1 MGQGNALKT
10 EIKSIE
16 KISKITKAMELVATA
31 KLKKVGKRI
40 ADSKPYFA
48 EVYTIFN
55 EIIRQADESIYLNK
69 DVNRD
74 YKTVWI
80 VINSNLG
87 LCGGYN
93 ININRKVASQIKP
106 DDCVIAIG
114 SKAQSFY
121 KMRNFNVIGLYDQI
135 DINFTYEQA
144 RTMATEILS
153 KYNEKEYEA
162 IKIAYTKFVN
172 NVTFEPTILK
182 ILPIDKFDNANQ
194 QNSEIKAIT
203 EFEPD
208 AKTVLESSVPFYVMA
223 ILFSAIVE
231 SNVSEQASRRTSMEN
246 ATNNANNI
254 KDKLTLK
261 YNRNRQATI
270 TQEISEI
277 VAGSGAHND

>member
-1 MGQGNALKT
+1 MGQGNALKSQ
-10 EIKSIE
+10 IKSIE

-69 DVNRD
+69 DANRVC
-74 YKTVWI
+74 KTIWI

-93 ININRKVASQIKP
+93 ININRKVASQIKAG
-106 DDCVIAIG
+106 DSVIAIG
-114 SKAQSFY
+114 SKAHSFY
-121 KMRNFNVIGLYDQI
+121 KSRNFNVIEVYDQI

-153 KYNEKEYEA
+153 KYNEKEYEE
-162 IKIAYTKFVN
+162 IRISYTKFVN
-172 NVTFEPTILK
+172 NVTFEPAILQ
-182 ILPIDKFDNANQ
+182 ILPINKFENASQKNC
-194 QNSEIKAIT
+194 ELKAIT

-208 AKTVLESSVPFYVMA
+208 VKTVLETSVPFYVMA

-231 SNVSEQASRRTSMEN
+231 SKFSEQASRRTSMEN
-246 ATNNANNI
+246 STNNANDI
-254 KDKLTLK
+254 KEKLTLK
-261 YNRNRQATI
+261 YNRNRQAAI

-277 VAGSGAHND
+277 VAGAGAHND